1 MGQNEKCQLKMPHR
15 NFSQRPLLWF
25 PLTIDE
31 FAIDVVIKIIRRMLA
46 VHLIDPVI
54 SINIFTNYL
63 VKLLIKIVNSYDKVI

>member
-1 MGQNEKCQLKMPHR
+1 
-15 NFSQRPLLWF
+15 
-25 PLTIDE
+25 
-31 FAIDVVIKIIRRMLA
+31 MLA